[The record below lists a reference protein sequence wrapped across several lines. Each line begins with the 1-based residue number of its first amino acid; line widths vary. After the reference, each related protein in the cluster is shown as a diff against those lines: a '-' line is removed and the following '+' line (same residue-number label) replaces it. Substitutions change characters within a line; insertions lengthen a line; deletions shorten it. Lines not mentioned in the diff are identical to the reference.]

1 MKNYI
6 LIIFCLSFLSVNG
19 QVWETELLKQNP
31 NANFIDKQAA
41 FDEYKKEVKY
51 TKGNGYKPYARNLD
65 FVLKRS
71 SNGMGIP
78 NEQLYREWLKEKRKI
93 ENLKSISNSDWVE
106 LGLSLIHI

>member
-19 QVWETELLKQNP
+19 QVWEAELLKQNP

-41 FDEYKKEVKY
+41 FDQYKKEVKY

-65 FVLKRS
+65 FILKRS

-78 NEQLYREWLKEKRKI
+78 NEQLYSCLLYTSPSPR
-93 ENLKSISNSDWVE
+93 D
-106 LGLSLIHI
+106 

>member
-41 FDEYKKEVKY
+41 FDQYKKEVS
-51 TKGNGYKPYARNLD
+51 L
-65 FVLKRS
+65 
-71 SNGMGIP
+71 
-78 NEQLYREWLKEKRKI
+78 QLM
-93 ENLKSISNSDWVE
+93 N
-106 LGLSLIHI
+106 H